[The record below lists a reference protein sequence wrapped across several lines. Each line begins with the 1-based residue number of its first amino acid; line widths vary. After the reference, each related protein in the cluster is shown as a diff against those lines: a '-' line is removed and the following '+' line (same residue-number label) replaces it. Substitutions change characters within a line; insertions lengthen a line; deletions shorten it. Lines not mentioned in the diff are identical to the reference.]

1 MFRLI
6 SQEERLKISNS
17 LYNEWRYR
25 MVTGGQKAWIIK
37 HSGNEDFAKRDQL
50 GFLLGKVFCNISEV
64 KTLSEQELENIKQF
78 SSPGEYFNSS
88 NTILVRLAHSY
99 SIEELPNKTL
109 EEAVATELVYS
120 VWVRRR
126 DAHTENRV
134 YVKGIPIFFDF
145 HVAFLGEPN
154 LSDINV
160 FFSQTEDYGR
170 AGLWRV
176 KTWGDFLKQFT
187 GSIHPNA
194 IGPFHFVN
202 DTESFY
208 QHVKLTKTKLKEKVS
223 SKIDD
228 YVQRVKFDSVREAEI
243 IKFLKKNLETL
254 DQDVN
259 KMVETIRQD

>member
-1 MFRLI
+1 M
-6 SQEERLKISNS
+6 
-17 LYNEWRYR
+17 
-25 MVTGGQKAWIIK
+25 
-37 HSGNEDFAKRDQL
+37 
-50 GFLLGKVFCNISEV
+50 
-64 KTLSEQELENIKQF
+64 
-78 SSPGEYFNSS
+78 
-88 NTILVRLAHSY
+88 VRLAHSY